1 MVDHTM
7 AMKMAMPQSLQ
18 DLEAKDPKNG
28 LPMGHAKNKTGL
40 GEKACF
46 SNDKGLGSAFPD
58 VSQAVLLKG
67 EAPDFDAGPVVLLF
81 WAKYAKGDYRTMVHF
96 SYLVR
101 TIPGLQVY
109 GISCDAEEADATAM
123 LKKMGTAMPT
133 QSLDELLFDYT
144 LAYVLLLPPLVQ
156 PLLLPLLPP
165 LLLLPLLLLPPP
177 RLLPPPLSLSRPQL
191 TPPLLSTPLPGT
203 TPAPQ

>member
-1 MVDHTM
+1 M

-144 LAYVLLLPPLVQ
+144 LAYDAGSAVKKSIMETCGLN
-156 PLLLPLLPP
+156 
-165 LLLLPLLLLPPP
+165 
-177 RLLPPPLSLSRPQL
+177 
-191 TPPLLSTPLPGT
+191 TIAPGFAFLYDKSKNMVWKEVFT
-203 TPAPQ
+203 SSWALKQGQFAESCALCVEIGRAHV